1 MSAKG
6 RGRSLI
12 AAESIKFGLPV
23 NLHIIFSLAVTAVI
37 FLIAYFTSRK
47 ATSGVPPRAQNLGE
61 AIVEFLAD
69 YVEPEV
75 GKDLTPT
82 ILPWLGALFIYIL
95 LANWL
100 GLLPFSRSPTS
111 DISTTLGLA
120 VTAVVGVVVFNI
132 KVNGPKRA
140 TKQYLKPVVWLF
152 LLLIPLAIIDNVARM
167 LSLGLRLFGNIAAEH
182 LVFEKLST
190 HVPYFLPMILLLLG
204 LLVGL
209 IQAIVFTILNLFY
222 IVEDLGLQEEE

>member
-1 MSAKG
+1 M
-6 RGRSLI
+6 I

-75 GKDLTPT
+75 GKELTPT

-120 VTAVVGVVVFNI
+120 VTAVIGVVVFNI

-152 LLLIPLAIIDNVARM
+152 ILLIPLAIIDNVARM

-182 LVFEKLST
+182 LVFEKLSN